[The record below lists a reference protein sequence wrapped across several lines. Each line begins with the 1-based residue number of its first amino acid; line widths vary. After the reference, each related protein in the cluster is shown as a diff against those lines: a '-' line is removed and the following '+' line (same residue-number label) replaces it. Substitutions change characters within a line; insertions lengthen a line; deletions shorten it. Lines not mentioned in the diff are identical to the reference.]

1 MMRVDSVVN
10 RGDVALPAWMFVVLL
25 KAAAAAAAAVCWA
38 LEALKLKP
46 KFGCNPTKTRAIKMI
61 DDWFSVCFGL

>member
-25 KAAAAAAAAVCWA
+25 KAAAAAAAAA
-38 LEALKLKP
+38 A
-46 KFGCNPTKTRAIKMI
+46 A
-61 DDWFSVCFGL
+61 SVLGLRSIEIETEVWLQSNENSGHLND

>member
-25 KAAAAAAAAVCWA
+25 KAAAAAAAA
-38 LEALKLKP
+38 
-46 KFGCNPTKTRAIKMI
+46 
-61 DDWFSVCFGL
+61 GLLGPRSIEIETEVWLQSNENSGHQND